1 MKSFFLF
8 IIFLG
13 FEAIA
18 QQTDVP
24 SLYHHA
30 NFHIGTSVRFV
41 PFSKDT
47 LAQKIQQHHFN
58 SYTAGSDMKMY
69 QICPKPDT
77 YYWSRVDSIVEY
89 TMKNNQ
95 RLFGHNLIWH
105 SSTPKWIENKASKD
119 PEWLD
124 GFMKEYISTY
134 VGRYKGIVDGW
145 DVVNEGLNTKGQGLR
160 TESIWFKSLGK
171 KYIEKA
177 FTYAHA
183 ADPDAI
189 LFYNDFNIERDSL
202 KLDSMLEMVY
212 DFLDRGV
219 PISGIG
225 FQMHIRMD
233 IPNEIIARSLK
244 KLLIQVFKSIY
255 PRLI

>member
-58 SYTAGSDMKMY
+58 SYTAVSDMKMY

-77 YYWSRVDSIVEY
+77 
-89 TMKNNQ
+89 
-95 RLFGHNLIWH
+95 
-105 SSTPKWIENKASKD
+105 
-119 PEWLD
+119 
-124 GFMKEYISTY
+124 
-134 VGRYKGIVDGW
+134 
-145 DVVNEGLNTKGQGLR
+145 
-160 TESIWFKSLGK
+160 
-171 KYIEKA
+171 
-177 FTYAHA
+177 
-183 ADPDAI
+183 
-189 LFYNDFNIERDSL
+189 
-202 KLDSMLEMVY
+202 
-212 DFLDRGV
+212 
-219 PISGIG
+219 
-225 FQMHIRMD
+225 
-233 IPNEIIARSLK
+233 
-244 KLLIQVFKSIY
+244 
-255 PRLI
+255 